1 MKYLIYYLTTSI
13 LFFSLIASSAFAGDH
28 NIKTSERVK
37 ATLKVKGITLE
48 EIGDDLYM
56 LKGETPIIIFDKKAQ
71 YVIELVAENHLTIES
86 ELSYA
91 EIVFGSEN
99 VYVSF
104 YNKEKEKVE
113 KVIF

>member
-1 MKYLIYYLTTSI
+1 MTYLKYYLATI
-13 LFFSLIASSAFAGDH
+13 IVVFSLVASTAFAGDH
-28 NIKTSERVK
+28 HIKTSEKVK

-56 LKGETPIIIFDKKAQ
+56 LKGETPIIIFDKEAQ
-71 YVIELVAENHLTIES
+71 YVMELVAENHLIIES

-91 EIVFGSEN
+91 EVVFGSEN

-104 YNKEKEKVE
+104 YDKQKEKVK